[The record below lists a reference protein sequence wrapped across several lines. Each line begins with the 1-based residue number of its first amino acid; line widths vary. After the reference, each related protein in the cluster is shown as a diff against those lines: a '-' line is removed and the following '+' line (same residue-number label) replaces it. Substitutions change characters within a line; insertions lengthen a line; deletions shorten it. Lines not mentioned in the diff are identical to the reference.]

1 MVALAS
7 LLAGVGR
14 IFVVTIMKIVFDPE
28 KRQKA
33 LDERGLDF
41 LRADEV
47 FALRHVTVADTR
59 RDYGEKRYITIGL
72 LDGRGDDTRMIR
84 MRKANDR
91 EQAIYGPGLVGH

>member
-1 MVALAS
+1 MSIL
-7 LLAGVGR
+7 
-14 IFVVTIMKIVFDPE
+14 FDPE
-28 KRQKA
+28 KRRKA

-47 FALRHVTVADTR
+47 FAQRHVTVADTR

-72 LDGRGDDTRMIR
+72 LDGRMVVMVWTERGDDVRMIS

-91 EQAIYGPGLVGH
+91 EQAIYGSRLVGH